1 MKTTMTIG
9 GLMLTKEGSDY
20 IYEVEGIQGLKLQLH
35 PGWKSDIAMATVQ
48 FPKGCDRVQ
57 SAGSY
62 RTAIE
67 GALNYM
73 LQEVEQKVRRAK
85 VELAAFNSQYTEVL
99 ALLGEND
106 EKAEG
111 G

>member
-1 MKTTMTIG
+1 
-9 GLMLTKEGSDY
+9 MLTKEGSDY

-48 FPKGCDRVQ
+48 FPKGCNRVQ

-67 GALNYM
+67 GALEYM
-73 LQEVEQKVRRAK
+73 KGEVEQEVRRANK
-85 VELAAFNSQYTEVL
+85 KLEDFNNQHAEIL
-99 ALLGEND
+99 ALLGEEND
-106 EKAEG
+106 EKAENG
-111 G
+111 

>member
-1 MKTTMTIG
+1 MKTTMIIG
-9 GLMLTKEGSDY
+9 GLVLTKEGSSY

-35 PGWKSDIAMATVQ
+35 PGWKSDVAMATVQ

-57 SAGSY
+57 SAGTF

-67 GALNYM
+67 GSLNYM
-73 LQEVEQKVRRAK
+73 LQEVEQEVRRAK
-85 VELAAFNSQYTEVL
+85 VKLAAFNSQYAEIL